1 MKQET
6 TQYLLILTLVSMLL
20 HTSIYGQERPL
31 TINQAMELA
40 VANSNTLKM
49 DQSRIELA
57 VNQHNQVKDQSLPT
71 GRLST
76 GFSHAEIPA
85 NHIVMGNLDW
95 TLGKRGETYTGG
107 ISMDKSIF
115 DGNQLKY
122 ARKTTQ
128 LLTDIVKLD
137 AEKNKD
143 QVFYIAIEMYFDL
156 YKIIQR
162 QKVTKQNINAL
173 DSIIAQAEQFYK
185 HGIVTKNDVLRF
197 KLQKSEVEL
206 TASDLESNRKIINY
220 NMTVLLGLPEDVSL
234 QPDAIPTTDHQ
245 LAPLQQYIQ
254 EAFAK
259 RHELQQTVQ
268 QIEIDKTAFSAVRA
282 NLLPKL
288 SASLALDYFHA
299 GADFIPASGSFLT
312 QFSAGAALS
321 WNFSNLWYQKNKI
334 AEIRIQQRQTFIQQ
348 KELGDRI
355 RKEVNQS
362 YQNYF
367 QVLNQIRLL
376 QIAME
381 QSTENDKMQ
390 ADKYR
395 NNIAS
400 VTDRID
406 ADTKLFQTL
415 TKVEIARA
423 DAELA
428 WFRLLLDTGNLSKS
442 N

>member
-6 TQYLLILTLVSMLL
+6 TKYLLIFAIINMLL
-20 HTSIYGQERPL
+20 YSSVYGQERHI
-31 TINQAMELA
+31 TINEAMELA
-40 VANSNTLKM
+40 AANSNMLKM
-49 DQSRIELA
+49 DQSRIEMA
-57 VNQHNQVKDQSLPT
+57 INQYNQVRDQSLPT
-71 GRLST
+71 GKLST

-85 NHIVMGNLDW
+85 NHIMMGDLDW
-95 TLGKRGETYTGG
+95 TLGKRGEIYTGG
-107 ISMDKSIF
+107 ISMNKSIF

-122 ARKTTQ
+122 ARRTTQ

-137 AEKNKD
+137 AKKNKD

-156 YKIIQR
+156 YKIVQR
-162 QKVTKQNINAL
+162 QKVTTQNIKAL
-173 DSIIAQAEQFYK
+173 DSIIAQTEQFYK

-206 TASDLESNRKIINY
+206 TASDLEANRKIINY
-220 NMTVLLGLPEDVSL
+220 NMTVLLGFPEDLFL
-234 QPDAIPTTDHQ
+234 QPDDILTTDHQ
-245 LAPLQQYIQ
+245 IAPLQQYIQ
-254 EAFAK
+254 EAFVK
-259 RHELQQTVQ
+259 RPELQQTIH
-268 QIEIDKTAFSAVRA
+268 QIEIDKITFSSVRA

-288 SASLALDYFHA
+288 SASLGIDYFHA
-299 GADFIPASGSFLT
+299 GASFIPASGSFLT

-321 WNFSNLWYQKNKI
+321 WNFSSLWSNKNKT
-334 AEIRIQQRQTFIQQ
+334 AEVRIKQHQTLIQQQ
-348 KELGDRI
+348 ELRDRI

-362 YQNYF
+362 YQNYL
-367 QVLNQIRLL
+367 QVLNKIHLL
-376 QIAME
+376 QTATE
-381 QSTENDKMQ
+381 QATENDKIQ

-406 ADTKLFQTL
+406 ADTRLFQTL

-423 DAELA
+423 DTELA
-428 WFRLLLDTGNLSKS
+428 WYRLLLDTGTLSKL

>member
-6 TQYLLILTLVSMLL
+6 TKYLLIFTLVNILL
-20 HTSIYGQERPL
+20 LSSIYGQERRL
-31 TINQAMELA
+31 TINEAMELA
-40 VANSNTLKM
+40 VANSNRLKI

-57 VNQHNQVKDQSLPT
+57 VNQYNQAKDRSLPT

-85 NHIVMGNLDW
+85 NHIIMGDLDW
-95 TLGKRGETYTGG
+95 TPGKRGEIYTGG

-137 AEKNKD
+137 AKKNKD
-143 QVFYIAIEMYFDL
+143 QVLYMAIEMYFDL
-156 YKIIQR
+156 YKITQR
-162 QKVTKQNINAL
+162 QKVTMQNINAL
-173 DSIIAQAEQFYK
+173 DSIIVQSEQFYR

-206 TASDLESNRKIINY
+206 TASDLEMNRKIINY
-220 NMTVLLGLPEDVSL
+220 NMTVLLGFPEDLFL
-234 QPDAIPTTDHQ
+234 QPDAIQITDHQ
-245 LAPLQQYIQ
+245 LAPLHQYIE
-254 EAFAK
+254 EAFVK
-259 RHELQQTVQ
+259 RPELQQTIH
-268 QIEIDKTAFSAVRA
+268 QIEIDKTAFSSVRA

-288 SASLALDYFHA
+288 SASLAIDYFHA
-299 GADFIPASGSFLT
+299 GADFIPASGSFLA

-321 WNFSNLWYQKNKI
+321 WNFSNLWFNKNKT
-334 AEIRIQQRQTFIQQ
+334 AEVRIQQHQTFIRQN
-348 KELGDRI
+348 ELADRI

-362 YQNYF
+362 YQNYS
-367 QVLNQIRLL
+367 QVLNKIRLL
-376 QIAME
+376 QTAME
-381 QSTENDKMQ
+381 QSTENNKMQ

-400 VTDRID
+400 VIDRID